1 MIYLILLALLLVYVI
16 LQGRQF
22 NKRVEEQNERLTD
35 LEDTVGMMIKAN
47 TPASAA
53 DEQAD

>member
-16 LQGRQF
+16 LEGRQF

-35 LEDTVGMMIKAN
+35 LEDTVGVMIKAN

-53 DEQAD
+53 GEQAD